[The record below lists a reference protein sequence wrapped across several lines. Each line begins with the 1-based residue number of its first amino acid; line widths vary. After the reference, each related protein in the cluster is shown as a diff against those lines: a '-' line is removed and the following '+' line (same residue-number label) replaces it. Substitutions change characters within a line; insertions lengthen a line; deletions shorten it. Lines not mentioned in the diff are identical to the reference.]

1 MVIHNVVMSPT
12 EKQFHSTVLLM
23 TLDRLH
29 RNATNACTGVAHR
42 LMGYT
47 GIIPILV
54 SVNNHIQLYSHTSFL
69 NMVI

>member
-23 TLDRLH
+23 ALDRPH
-29 RNATNACTGVAHR
+29 RNATGICTGVAHR
-42 LMGYT
+42 LVGYR

-54 SVNNHIQLYSHTSFL
+54 SVQPHSAIFTH
-69 NMVI
+69 